1 MTRAWAPNAYTGP
14 HDANPAAAPPS
25 PIHRA
30 PSRRD
35 AKTTRAEKN
44 QNIESLRPLRLC
56 AG

>member
-1 MTRAWAPNAYTGP
+1 MTRAWATNAYTGP